1 MITIW
6 SRTRMPNRLLLT
18 LDAIRPA
25 RLSDYAAITA
35 LRQGLALQ
43 GHRERPDAFR
53 PQMLGTTEALFPLW
67 LNADNHT
74 VLVAEMTAEIAG
86 YVTIWG
92 GRAQDNDS
100 MFPSESIFIG
110 EIAVAPRYRRRG
122 IGRLLFAA
130 VEAEGRNRSAE
141 TIGLSVNSANA
152 EGRAFYESLGYAAQG
167 EYRRKILRKV
177 VRIEN
182 PQ

>member
-1 MITIW
+1 M
-6 SRTRMPNRLLLT
+6 SNRLPLT
-18 LDAIRPA
+18 TDAIRPA
-25 RLSDYAAITA
+25 RSSDYAAITA

-67 LNADNHT
+67 LNAENHT
-74 VLVAEMTAEIAG
+74 VLVVEIAGAIAG

-110 EIAVAPRYRRRG
+110 EIAVAPAYRRRG
-122 IGRLLFAA
+122 VGRLLFAA
-130 VEAEGRNRSAE
+130 VEAEGRKRGAE
-141 TIGLSVNSANA
+141 TIGLSVNSMNA

-167 EYRRKILRKV
+167 EYRRKVIRKV
-177 VRIEN
+177 VRMEG
-182 PQ
+182 Q

>member
-1 MITIW
+1 M
-6 SRTRMPNRLLLT
+6 SNRLQLT
-18 LDAIRPA
+18 LDAVRPA
-25 RLSDYAAITA
+25 TLSDYGPITA

-43 GHRERPDAFR
+43 GHLERSDAFR
-53 PQMLGTTEALFPLW
+53 PQMLGTTEAMFPLW

-74 VLVAEMTAEIAG
+74 VLVVEIAAEIAG

-92 GRAQDNDS
+92 GGAQDRDS
-100 MFPSESIFIG
+100 MFPSDSIFIG
-110 EIAVAPRYRRRG
+110 EIAVAPAFRRRG

-130 VEAEGRNRSAE
+130 VEAEGRKRNIES
-141 TIGLSVNSANA
+141 IGLGVNSANA
-152 EGRAFYESLGYAAQG
+152 EGRAFYESLGYTAQG
-167 EYRRKILRKV
+167 EYRRKVMRKV

>member
-1 MITIW
+1 M
-6 SRTRMPNRLLLT
+6 SNRLPLS
-18 LDAIRPA
+18 LDAIRHA
-25 RLSDYAAITA
+25 RASDYKAITA

-53 PQMLGTTEALFPLW
+53 PQTLGTTEAKFPLW
-67 LNADNHT
+67 LNAENHQ
-74 VLVAEMTAEIAG
+74 VLVAEIASDIAG
-86 YVTIWG
+86 YVTIWC
-92 GRAQDNDS
+92 GRAQDNDH

-110 EIAVAPRYRRRG
+110 EIAVAPDYRRRG

-130 VEAEGRNRSAE
+130 VEAEGRRRGVE

-167 EYRRKILRKV
+167 EYRRKILRTV